1 MSYIKSLSCFKE
13 LEANQKFTSTIYKIP
28 DGKVAMSFTVQA
40 ITEGELKL
48 YISNDN
54 QNFTLIDTGIYPL
67 LTQMKTFRYN
77 VSGQYL
83 YYTFTPFTNANV
95 KIVPKIHNQFLQ

>member
-1 MSYIKSLSCFKE
+1 MSYVKSLSCFKE

-28 DGKVAMSFTVQA
+28 DNYVAMSFTVQA

-48 YISNDN
+48 YVSNDN
-54 QNFTLIDTGIYPL
+54 QSFRLIDTGIYPL
-67 LTQMKTFRYN
+67 LTQMITFKYN
-77 VSGQYL
+77 VSAQYL

-95 KIVPKIHNQFLQ
+95 KIVSKVHSQFLE